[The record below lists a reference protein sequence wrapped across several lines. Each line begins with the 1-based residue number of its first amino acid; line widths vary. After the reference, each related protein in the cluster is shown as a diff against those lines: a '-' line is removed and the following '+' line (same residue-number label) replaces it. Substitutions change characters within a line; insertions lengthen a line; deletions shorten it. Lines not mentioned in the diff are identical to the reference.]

1 MVKNIV
7 IFDCVAA
14 FIKRPI
20 LWYIS
25 CILILRPSQHQILI
39 ILSLTLLIQSHQS
52 ILVFSEK
59 TPLTIYSQRDI
70 SLCNSNA
77 GHDGLAGVCSCV
89 FLGNSLQ
96 LQGVT
101 VAEHL
106 VRKREDVCVCEREI
120 AIAGPP
126 IVQAAERWAH
136 HCNESWRFEFNF
148 IVKSFNRG
156 IKLSGHRWVAVLLGS
171 CN

>member
-1 MVKNIV
+1 M
-7 IFDCVAA
+7 
-14 FIKRPI
+14 
-20 LWYIS
+20 
-25 CILILRPSQHQILI
+25 
-39 ILSLTLLIQSHQS
+39 LSLTLLIQSHLS

-59 TPLTIYSQRDI
+59 NSLTIYCQSDI
-70 SLCNSNA
+70 SFCNSNA

-89 FLGNSLQ
+89 FLGNGLQ

-106 VRKREDVCVCEREI
+106 VRKRGEDPCVCVRGR

-126 IVQAAERWAH
+126 IVQTAERWAH
-136 HCNESWRFEFNF
+136 YCNESWRFEFNF

-156 IKLSGHRWVAVLLGS
+156 IKLSGHR
-171 CN
+171 